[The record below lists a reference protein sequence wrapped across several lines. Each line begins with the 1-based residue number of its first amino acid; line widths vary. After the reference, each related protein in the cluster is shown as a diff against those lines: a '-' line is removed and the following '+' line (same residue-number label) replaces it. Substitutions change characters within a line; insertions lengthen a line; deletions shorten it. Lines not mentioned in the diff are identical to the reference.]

1 MKLPP
6 PPPRSKMEQEVNAG
20 HTPVTSEIG
29 MQSLPETPPQDRVK
43 ILLVDDTPDN
53 LVSLEAALDGLGQD
67 LVLARSGT
75 EALRHLLDADFA
87 AILLD
92 VKMPDMDG
100 FQTAELIR
108 SRKRSRHTPILF
120 LTGYRSD
127 EHLFRGYD
135 LGAVDFLFKP
145 IVAEILRS
153 KVGVFVELS
162 RNTALLRRQAEVLG
176 KAEQKFRSLLEA
188 APDAMIISDEEGCI
202 SLANSQAEIMFAFP
216 REELIGQNIRM
227 LVPDWSS
234 HARPARTNGLGRL
247 ASPTELWARRKSGHQ
262 FPVEI
267 SLSPLQT
274 EEGLLFTSAIRDVT
288 ERRRAD
294 ESIRELNATL
304 EQRVAE
310 RTQEL
315 LRSNEALR
323 QSNDDLNQFA
333 YAASHDLQEP
343 LRMVA
348 LYSQMLQRKY
358 VEKLDGNADQYI
370 SYIVG
375 GARRMEMLLKDLLTY
390 SQTGSSDEGPAE
402 TVDFIDVIR
411 KVLLNL
417 QASVEQSG
425 AMITWDTI
433 PAVHAHEIRL
443 VQLLQNL
450 VGNAIK
456 YRSADAPRIHIAARW
471 QEPEWVLSVQ
481 DNGIGIAPEYAQQIF
496 KIFKRLH
503 GQDYPGTGIGLAI
516 CQRIVETYGGRIWV
530 ESNGKGSCF
539 HFTLPPAKARTSV
552 ERAVSETARAS

>member
-1 MKLPP
+1 M
-6 PPPRSKMEQEVNAG
+6 
-20 HTPVTSEIG
+20 
-29 MQSLPETPPQDRVK
+29 
-43 ILLVDDTPDN
+43 DDTPEN
-53 LVSLEAALDGLGQD
+53 LVSLEAALEGLGQE
-67 LVLARSGT
+67 LVLAHSGT
-75 EALRHLLDADFA
+75 EALRHLLDDDFA

-120 LTGYRSD
+120 LTGYKSD

-145 IVAEILRS
+145 IVPEILRS

-202 SLANSQAEIMFAFP
+202 SLVNSQAEIMFA
-216 REELIGQNIRM
+216 L
-227 LVPDWSS
+227 
-234 HARPARTNGLGRL
+234 PARGADRAKHPDAGSGVEQPCAAGAGEWLAWL
-247 ASPTELWARRKSGHQ
+247 ASPTELWARRKNGHQ

-274 EEGLLFTSAIRDVT
+274 EEGLLLTSAIRDIT

-294 ESIRELNATL
+294 EAIRELNATL

-358 VEKLDGNADQYI
+358 
-370 SYIVG
+370 
-375 GARRMEMLLKDLLTY
+375 AREAGCRMPTSTSLT
-390 SQTGSSDEGPAE
+390 SS
-402 TVDFIDVIR
+402 
-411 KVLLNL
+411 
-417 QASVEQSG
+417 
-425 AMITWDTI
+425 
-433 PAVHAHEIRL
+433 
-443 VQLLQNL
+443 
-450 VGNAIK
+450 
-456 YRSADAPRIHIAARW
+456 AARGGW
-471 QEPEWVLSVQ
+471 RCCS
-481 DNGIGIAPEYAQQIF
+481 
-496 KIFKRLH
+496 R
-503 GQDYPGTGIGLAI
+503 I
-516 CQRIVETYGGRIWV
+516 C
-530 ESNGKGSCF
+530 
-539 HFTLPPAKARTSV
+539 
-552 ERAVSETARAS
+552 

>member
-1 MKLPP
+1 MP
-6 PPPRSKMEQEVNAG
+6 
-20 HTPVTSEIG
+20 
-29 MQSLPETPPQDRVK
+29 SLPETAPQDRVK
-43 ILLVDDTPDN
+43 ILLVDDTPEN
-53 LVSLEAALDGLGQD
+53 LVSLEAALDGLGQE

-75 EALRHLLDADFA
+75 EALRHLLEADFA

-162 RNTALLRRQAEVLG
+162 RNTALLRRQTEVLG

-188 APDAMIISDEEGCI
+188 APDAMIISDEDGCI
-202 SLANSQAEIMFAFP
+202 SLANSQAEVMFAFP

-227 LVPDWSS
+227 LVPEWSS
-234 HARPARTNGLGRL
+234 HVRPGRANALAWL

-274 EEGLLFTSAIRDVT
+274 EEGLLLTSAIRDVT

-294 ESIRELNATL
+294 EAIRELNATL
-304 EQRVAE
+304 EQRVAD

-315 LRSNEALR
+315 LRSNQALR

-358 VEKLDGNADQYI
+358 AGKLDSNADQYI
-370 SYIVG
+370 SYVVG

-390 SQTGSSDEGPAE
+390 SQTGSSDEGPAA
-402 TVDFIDVIR
+402 TVNFIDVIR
-411 KVLLNL
+411 KVMLNL

-425 AMITWDTI
+425 AMITWDPL

-450 VGNAIK
+450 VSNAIK
-456 YRSADAPRIHIAARW
+456 YRGDDPPRIHIAA
-471 QEPEWVLSVQ
+471 QPLDNECVLSVR

-530 ESNGKGSCF
+530 ESNGTGSCF
-539 HFTLPPAKARTSV
+539 CFTLPPAVDRATV
-552 ERAVSETARAS
+552 PAERPVTESARAS

>member
-6 PPPRSKMEQEVNAG
+6 PLRRPNMEQEVNAG
-20 HTPVTSEIG
+20 RIPVTSQVG
-29 MQSLPETPPQDRVK
+29 MHSLPEAPPQDRVK

-53 LVSLEAALDGLGQD
+53 LVSLEAALDGLGQE

-75 EALRHLLDADFA
+75 EALRHLLDDDFA

-176 KAEQKFRSLLEA
+176 KAEQKFRSVLEA

-202 SLANSQAEIMFAFP
+202 SLANSQAEVMFAFP

-234 HARPARTNGLGRL
+234 RSRPAGASRLAWL
-247 ASPTELWARRKSGHQ
+247 ASPIEVWARRKNGHQ

-267 SLSPLQT
+267 NLSPLQT
-274 EEGLLFTSAIRDVT
+274 EEGLLLTSAIRDVT

-294 ESIRELNATL
+294 EAIRELNATL
-304 EQRVAE
+304 EQRVAD

-315 LRSNEALR
+315 LRSNGALR

-358 VEKLDGNADQYI
+358 SGKLDGNADQYI

-456 YRSADAPRIHIAARW
+456 YRGDDPPRIHISAQWR
-471 QEPEWVLSVQ
+471 EPVWTLAVQ

-530 ESNGKGSCF
+530 ESNGNGSCF
-539 HFTLPPAKARTSV
+539 YFTLPPAQA
-552 ERAVSETARAS
+552 ERGASETARAS

>member
-1 MKLPP
+1 
-6 PPPRSKMEQEVNAG
+6 MEQPAQPSQ
-20 HTPVTSEIG
+20 TSVTSGAG
-29 MQSLPETPPQDRVK
+29 MQALAETPPQDRVK

-53 LVSLEAALDGLGQD
+53 LVSLEAALDGLGQQ
-67 LVLARSGT
+67 LVMAHSGT
-75 EALRHLLDADFA
+75 EALRHLLDDDFA

-162 RNTALLRRQAEVLG
+162 RNTALLRRHAEVLG
-176 KAEQKFRSLLEA
+176 KAELKFRSLLEA
-188 APDAMIISDEEGCI
+188 APDVIIISDEEGCI
-202 SLANSQAEIMFAFP
+202 SLANSQAEILFAFP

-234 HARPARTNGLGRL
+234 HSRPPRANGMAWL
-247 ASPTELWARRKSGHQ
+247 ASPVELWAKRKSGHQ

-267 SLSPLQT
+267 GLSPLQT
-274 EEGLLFTSAIRDVT
+274 EEGLLLTSAIRDVT

-294 ESIRELNATL
+294 EAIRELNATL

-315 LRSNEALR
+315 LRTNEALR
-323 QSNDDLNQFA
+323 QSNDDLSQFA

-358 VEKLDGNADQYI
+358 FGNLDANADQYI
-370 SYIVG
+370 GYIVG
-375 GARRMEMLLKDLLTY
+375 GAQRMEMLLKDLLTY
-390 SQTGSSDEGPAE
+390 SQTGSSAEGPAE
-402 TVDFIDVIR
+402 TVDFTAVIN

-417 QASVEQSG
+417 QASIEQSG
-425 AMITWDTI
+425 ATVTWDKL

-450 VGNAIK
+450 VSNAIK
-456 YRSADAPRIHIAARW
+456 YRSEDSPCIHISAEGGER
-471 QEPEWVLSVQ
+471 EWVLSVR
-481 DNGIGIAPEYAQQIF
+481 DNGVGIPPEYTQQIF

-530 ESNGKGSCF
+530 EAGDEKGSRF
-539 HFTLPPAKARTSV
+539 YFTLPPAKNKTPAERT
-552 ERAVSETARAS
+552 ATETARVS